1 MTTNG
6 IKRLLVAV
14 DNSPL
19 SEACNAAAVS
29 LATRFDAQVVGSHI
43 YAARMH
49 ERRFRQMEATLPD
62 RYLEDKELERQRS
75 IHESLISLGLQLISD
90 SYLDELERR
99 CRRAEIPF
107 ARKTADGKN
116 WEQLAREVNDNPY
129 DLMIM
134 GVRGHGTDHT
144 DTVGSVCLR
153 VLRHTSTDTLVI
165 KQPDAFEETSC
176 SQAGQ
181 GIVVALDGS
190 EESFG
195 GLQLALAL
203 GKAYG
208 RPVEAVAAFD
218 PYFHYAVFATM
229 VEVLSPGAARVF
241 KFKEQEQLHEEIID
255 TGLARLYQTHLD
267 VAEHLAR
274 QEKVPLK
281 TTLLTGRA
289 ADEVLAYVEN
299 AQPWLTIVGRIGVHS
314 REQMDIGAVTEHVL
328 RLAPGNVLVAS
339 RRVKPPLDLWSDAA
353 LRWTQDA
360 EATLNRAPAE
370 YRGTVRLMIHR
381 LAAEEGHTVVTAGLV
396 GRAMSVLRPSS
407 STRQEMSKAAASV
420 AAETLCSESTT
431 VYLCK
436 SCGHAARGQRPAGCP
451 VCAAPGEGFLA
462 VEPAE
467 LEEAVRRQGGST
479 SEETFDG
486 RQLKWTVAALDA
498 LERVD
503 EPDRRRRSRLRIEKA
518 AHRSK
523 LLVVTADFAI
533 GHLRTVSGKGSGA
546 GGDVDG
552 SPVRNNGTSR

>member
-6 IKRLLVAV
+6 IKRLIVAV

-19 SEACNAAAVS
+19 SEACSTAAVS
-29 LATRFDAQVVGSHI
+29 LATKFGAQVVGSHI

-62 RYLEDKELERQRS
+62 RYLEDRELERQRS

-99 CRRAEIPF
+99 CRQAEVPF

-116 WEQLAREVNDNPY
+116 WEQLAQEVNDNTY
-129 DLMIM
+129 DLMVM
-134 GVRGHGTDHT
+134 GVRGHGTDRAN
-144 DTVGSVCLR
+144 TVGSVCLR

-165 KQPDAFEETSC
+165 KQPDAFEEASR

-195 GLQLALAL
+195 GLHLALAL

-274 QEKVPLK
+274 QEKIPLK

-299 AQPWLTIVGRIGVHS
+299 ARPWLTIVGRIGVHS

-328 RLAPGNVLVAS
+328 RLAPCNVLVAS
-339 RRVKPPLDLWSDAA
+339 RRVKPPLDLWSDAS

-381 LAAEEGHTVVTAGLV
+381 MAAEEGHTVVTAGLV
-396 GRAMSVLRPSS
+396 GRAMSALRPSS
-407 STRQEMSKAAASV
+407 NATQEMSRAAATV
-420 AAETLCSESTT
+420 AAEALRRESTT

-436 SCGHAARGQRPAGCP
+436 SCGHAAKDQRPAGCP
-451 VCAAPGEGFLA
+451 VCAAPGGDFFA
-462 VEPAE
+462 VKPAE
-467 LEEAVRRQGGST
+467 FEEAVRQQGGST

-486 RQLKWTVAALDA
+486 RQVKWTVAALDA
-498 LERVD
+498 LKRLD
-503 EPDRRRRSRLRIEKA
+503 DPDRQRRSRLRIEKA

-523 LLVVTADFAI
+523 LLVVTEEFAI
-533 GHLRTVSGKGSGA
+533 GHLRALSDNGPGPGRDE
-546 GGDVDG
+546 GG
-552 SPVRNNGTSR
+552 SPAGNNEVSR